1 MHPVTASVLAL
12 SRDIASPP
20 PPCHTNT
27 GHGACMGQCRD
38 GTSNSQGP
46 SRQYACSSP
55 GAQAVCLQQQ
65 PPCMWYPAHLSP
77 NVLPAPGATLAP
89 KSLKQ
94 QEEADAVYDA
104 KLKAEARV
112 GLKQQ

>member
-1 MHPVTASVLAL
+1 
-12 SRDIASPP
+12 
-20 PPCHTNT
+20 
-27 GHGACMGQCRD
+27 
-38 GTSNSQGP
+38 
-46 SRQYACSSP
+46 
-55 GAQAVCLQQQ
+55 
-65 PPCMWYPAHLSP
+65 MWYPAHLSP